1 MYMDYIEGESRLAFL
16 KRCGNL
22 TAEGRKEITRLE
34 KAEKKG
40 ATK

>member
-1 MYMDYIEGESRLAFL
+1 MYMDHIEGESRLSFL
-16 KRCGNL
+16 KRCRNL
-22 TAEGRKEITRLE
+22 TAEGRKEIARLE